1 WRDSIAQGAALGKKS
16 IEKPAALKG
25 RNGERP
31 DKASN
36 GRPTFDS
43 VVTVSGP
50 AADPSRPV
58 GASDRRGASR
68 KPRAAPWAN
77 EFDPFG
83 VEEMR
88 YVQKRKRGKTGHFL
102 AGASR

>member
-1 WRDSIAQGAALGKKS
+1 
-16 IEKPAALKG
+16 
-25 RNGERP
+25 
-31 DKASN
+31 
-36 GRPTFDS
+36 

-50 AADPSRPV
+50 IADPSRPV

-88 YVQKRKRGKTGHFL
+88 NIKTSAWGVTATEAMSSIISAL
-102 AGASR
+102 SRNVNH